1 MGNMSICFLP
11 KRMQQS
17 SESLLAS
24 THLCTHLCMYMCVCM
39 NLCVCVCV
47 RVSPIVCYILAVF
60 DILIYSLF
68 AAAAASVPSAA
79 DSLKTRI
86 AQFLLQS
93 KSKNFYF
100 RHCSVTSQFLFFIF
114 IFATYLF
121 LFISHLFGLC
131 NGANWTIL
139 EYIIHFVRVFELDS
153 WGPFMCVRVC
163 VRLFGSQLGIS
174 YIAISYTIR
183 AAYMQRFFAFKAIRN
198 FII

>member
-39 NLCVCVCV
+39 NLCVF
-47 RVSPIVCYILAVF
+47 AVF

-114 IFATYLF
+114 IFATHLF

-131 NGANWTIL
+131 NCAN
-139 EYIIHFVRVFELDS
+139 
-153 WGPFMCVRVC
+153 
-163 VRLFGSQLGIS
+163 
-174 YIAISYTIR
+174 
-183 AAYMQRFFAFKAIRN
+183 
-198 FII
+198 